1 MLEECI
7 SRLIHDLTENPNIL
21 KKKYF
26 KKLKVILQH
35 YYIELFKDIHLKIF
49 LKLENQSLKEAFI
62 DRSLLEM
69 NRDKTTFLSSL
80 IGEIVLMKG
89 FFVKILY
96 CTKDP
101 DFTGWKLYF
110 ILLNQYLLDNTD
122 VGVTTRIKSKRIYIF
137 FKLKKN

>member
-35 YYIELFKDIHLKIF
+35 YYIELFKDIHLQIF